1 MFRRARACVSS
12 GAHESW
18 LRRARMAA
26 AARASSSTEAAPRR
40 VHGPAMGGP
49 CPFGPHGPSPG
60 PVRWPECPPTHHT
73 VWSPNRPGRPRRVGS
88 ARRQDLPGG
97 RPAATAA

>member
-1 MFRRARACVSS
+1 MLRRARACVSS

-60 PVRWPECPPTHHT
+60 RDRATDRE
-73 VWSPNRPGRPRRVGS
+73 RVGS

>member
-1 MFRRARACVSS
+1 MLRRARACVSS

-49 CPFGPHGPSPG
+49 CPFGPHGP
-60 PVRWPECPPTHHT
+60 
-73 VWSPNRPGRPRRVGS
+73 RVGS